1 MKKLLL
7 LLTIPLFTLLI
18 GCSDDK
24 DEIQPTDPTNKSV
37 ASCEGCHT
45 NYVHLKEVYTPDPP
59 HSGGGGCGGDT
70 PVIEPYDRVFMG
82 GTGYEDFKND
92 VHGKIPCT
100 ACHNGVDKTA
110 DKDVAHSGDF
120 MKKPTSDA
128 INKCGSCHAD
138 IASKSVNNI
147 HQGWGQK
154 SMVCLRAGVGN
165 VPNGFEALSQA
176 MKDGYNVNCGK
187 CHATCGD
194 CHVNRPVAGGGG
206 LYKSHSFFKTP
217 NMVDHCT
224 TCHVSRGG
232 HAYFGV
238 GAGTV
243 PDVHLTQAGFSC
255 MNCHQ
260 KHEIHG
266 NGTLYDQRY
275 KYPELPKCTNCH
287 SNISNSNPFHTK
299 HINTFSCNTCHSQD
313 YNNCGSCHIGSEEGA
328 RIHSYQG
335 YKIGMNPIK
344 DTKSQFEF
352 ALLRQSLMAPDSWQD
367 YGIPNL
373 VNFDVRPT
381 YKYTTPHNIIKI
393 TTRTGYKD
401 TNGNWV
407 TYTNC
412 TQGCHISK
420 NSDGTFNNKE
430 LYLFDSDCLP
440 WEKPANTGIVVD
452 GKLPASWQAN

>member
-7 LLTIPLFTLLI
+7 LLVIPLFTFFI
-18 GCSDDK
+18 GCSEDK
-24 DEIQPTDPTNKSV
+24 DDDQIIDPVNKEV

-45 NYVHLKEVYTPDPP
+45 NYAHLKVVYTPDPP
-59 HSGGGGCGGDT
+59 STGGGGCGGET
-70 PVIEPYDRVFMG
+70 PHVEPYDRVFMG
-82 GTGYEDFKND
+82 GSGYADFKSD
-92 VHGKIPCT
+92 IHGKIPCT

-110 DKDVAHSGDF
+110 DKTVAHSGDF

-128 INKCGSCHAD
+128 VAKCGSCHPD
-138 IASKSVNNI
+138 IASKSENNI

-165 VPNGFEALSQA
+165 VPEGFDALTQV
-176 MKDGYNVNCGK
+176 MKDGYNTNCGK

-194 CHVNRPVAGGGG
+194 CHVNRPKAGGGG
-206 LYKSHSFFKTP
+206 LYQSHSFFKTP

-224 TCHVSRGG
+224 TCHTSRGG

-243 PDVHLTQAGFSC
+243 PDVHLTQAGFNCMSC
-255 MNCHQ
+255 HN

-266 NGTLYDQRY
+266 DGNLYDQRY

-287 SNISNSNPFHTK
+287 SNINNSNPFHTK
-299 HINTFSCNTCHSQD
+299 HISTFSCNTCHSQD

-344 DTKSQFEF
+344 DSRPQYEF
-352 ALLRQSLMAPDSWQD
+352 ALLRQSLMAPDSWQN

-373 VNFDVRPT
+373 VNFDVKPT
-381 YKYTTPHNIIKI
+381 YKYTTPHGIIKI
-393 TTRTGYKD
+393 TSRTGQKD
-401 TNGNWV
+401 SNGNWTV
-407 TYTNC
+407 NSNC
-412 TQGCHISK
+412 TEGCHIKK
-420 NSDGTFNNKE
+420 NSDGSYTNKE
-430 LYLFDSDCLP
+430 LYLFDSDCLS

-452 GKLPASWQAN
+452 GKLPASWQVN

>member
-1 MKKLLL
+1 MRKLLL
-7 LLTIPLFTLLI
+7 LLVIPLFSFFI
-18 GCSDDK
+18 GCSEDK
-24 DEIQPTDPTNKSV
+24 DDDQPTDTTNKEV

-45 NYVHLKEVYTPDPP
+45 NYAHLKAVYTPDPP
-59 HSGGGGCGGDT
+59 STGGGGCGGET
-70 PVIEPYDRVFMG
+70 PHVEPYDRVFMG
-82 GTGYEDFKND
+82 GSGYADFKSD
-92 VHGKIPCT
+92 IHGKIPCT

-110 DKDVAHSGDF
+110 DKTVAHSGDF
-120 MKKPTSDA
+120 MKKPTADA
-128 INKCGSCHAD
+128 IAKCGSCHPD
-138 IASKSVNNI
+138 IASKSENNI

-165 VPNGFEALSQA
+165 VPEGFDALSQA
-176 MKDGYNVNCGK
+176 MKDGYNTNCAK

-194 CHVNRPVAGGGG
+194 CHVNRPKAGGGG
-206 LYKSHSFFKTP
+206 LYQSHSFFKTP

-224 TCHVSRGG
+224 TCHTSRGG

-243 PDVHLTQAGFSC
+243 PDVHLTEAGYNCMSC
-255 MNCHQ
+255 HT

-266 NGTLYDQRY
+266 DGKMYDQRY

-287 SNISNSNPFHTK
+287 TNVNNSNMFHSM

-313 YNNCGSCHIGSEEGA
+313 YNNCGSCHVGSEEGA
-328 RIHSYQG
+328 RIHAYQG

-344 DTKSQFEF
+344 DTKTTYKF
-352 ALLRQSLMAPDSWQD
+352 ALLRQSVMAPDSWQN

-381 YKYTTPHNIIKI
+381 YKYTTPHGLIKI
-393 TTRTGYKD
+393 TTRTGHKD

-407 TYTNC
+407 VNSNC
-412 TQGCHISK
+412 MEGCHIKK
-420 NSDGTFNNKE
+420 NSDGSYTNKE
-430 LYLFDSDCLP
+430 LYLFDSDCLS

-452 GKLPASWQAN
+452 GKLPASWQVN